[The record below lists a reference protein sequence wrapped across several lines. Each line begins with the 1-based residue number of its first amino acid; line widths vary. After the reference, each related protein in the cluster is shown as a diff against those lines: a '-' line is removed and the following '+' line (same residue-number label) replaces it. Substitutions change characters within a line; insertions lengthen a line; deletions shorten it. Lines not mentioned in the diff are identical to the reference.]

1 MNKEQAKEEYIKI
14 IKEANKKNDAIIK
27 KAKEEGKWKAG
38 LDSNKSLFKEV
49 DNEAKRKIELLLSMI
64 DE

>member
-1 MNKEQAKEEYIKI
+1 MNKEQAKEE
-14 IKEANKKNDAIIK
+14 
-27 KAKEEGKWKAG
+27 GKWRAG

-49 DNEAKRKIELLLSMI
+49 DDEAIKKIELLLSMI

>member
-14 IKEANKKNDAIIK
+14 IKEANKKHDVIIK
-27 KAKEEGKWKAG
+27 KAKEEGKWRAG

-49 DNEAKRKIELLLSMI
+49 DDEAKKKIELLISKI